1 MYSNDPSR
9 SSESLHELPDS
20 CGFLSADSTNPRQL
34 SFVGSHDT
42 FDRPKFQQQTGRQG
56 RTHAGK
62 ALQHVELA
70 RSQTLWLAVV
80 PFQTIFGA
88 AELIREEAQKSQRVF
103 RVAGP
108 EHR

>member
-1 MYSNDPSR
+1 MYSNNPSR
-9 SSESLHELPDS
+9 STESAHQLPDS
-20 CGFLSADSTNPRQL
+20 RRFLSADSTNAYQL
-34 SFVGSHDT
+34 LVAGSHDT

-56 RTHAGK
+56 RPHSGK
-62 ALQHVELA
+62 ALQHIQLA

-80 PFQTIFGA
+80 TFQTAVGA
-88 AELIREEAQKSQRVF
+88 TELIREEAQNSQRVF